1 MDYINRAWVRTR
13 TVLYNLSEGDMS
25 ANLGMIGRTTE
36 GDVEGIMDRP
46 TGDGMEAQAE
56 REKW

>member
-1 MDYINRAWVRTR
+1 MKLDTKWCY
-13 TVLYNLSEGDMS
+13 
-25 ANLGMIGRTTE
+25 TE

-46 TGDGMEAQAE
+46 IGDAPDVQAE

>member
-1 MDYINRAWVRTR
+1 MDYTSRAWVRSIPEIMRGIDTKWC
-13 TVLYNLSEGDMS
+13 Y
-25 ANLGMIGRTTE
+25 TE

-46 TGDGMEAQAE
+46 IGDAPDVQAE